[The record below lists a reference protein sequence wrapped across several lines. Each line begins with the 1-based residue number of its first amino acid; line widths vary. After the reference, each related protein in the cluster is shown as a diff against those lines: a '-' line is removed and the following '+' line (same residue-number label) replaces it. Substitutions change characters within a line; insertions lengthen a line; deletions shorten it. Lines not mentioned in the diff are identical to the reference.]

1 MIRKAI
7 PERKGRKEC
16 AKGAKLLSIDPLR
29 PLRILASFAFG
40 IWFFTTAH
48 AQDDASVAA
57 ERARLKA
64 GREQAEAQFRAQ
76 EQACYRK
83 FAVNDCL
90 SAARAKRRTAV
101 DDLRR
106 QEIALNDA
114 ERKRKAAERRQA
126 IDDKAQAQRQRDEAA
141 QAKPPADAG
150 RETRADDRAGRASQP
165 ASSAKA
171 AERVRDVRQRQAE
184 MAASRQQRAEQAASN
199 AREHD
204 ERVRQAQERADKVKQ
219 RLAQEKKPPASALK
233 DPE

>member
-1 MIRKAI
+1 
-7 PERKGRKEC
+7 
-16 AKGAKLLSIDPLR
+16 
-29 PLRILASFAFG
+29 LRIFASFAFG
-40 IWFFTTAH
+40 IWVFTAAH

-64 GREQAEAQFRAQ
+64 GREKAESEFRSE

-90 SAARAKRRTAV
+90 SAARAKRRTAI

-126 IDDKAQAQRQRDEAA
+126 IEEREQAQRQRGQDA
-141 QAKPPADAG
+141 QAKPAPEADREVRANG
-150 RETRADDRAGRASQP
+150 RAADRAAQA
-165 ASSAKA
+165 ASSARKA
-171 AERVRDVRQRQAE
+171 ADHEQEVRKRQAE
-184 MAASRQQRAEQAASN
+184 MAASRQHRADEAARN

-204 ERVRQAQERADKVKQ
+204 ERVRKANERAAQVKQ
-219 RLAQEKKPPASALK
+219 RLAEQKKPPASSLK

>member
-1 MIRKAI
+1 MR
-7 PERKGRKEC
+7 
-16 AKGAKLLSIDPLR
+16 PLR
-29 PLRILASFAFG
+29 SLRILASFAFG
-40 IWFFTTAH
+40 IWVFTTAH

-64 GREQAEAQFRAQ
+64 GREKAEAEFRAQ

-126 IDDKAQAQRQRDEAA
+126 IEDKAQAQRQRGEGV

-150 RETRADDRAGRASQP
+150 RETRAAPP

-171 AERVRDVRQRQAE
+171 ADRERDVRKRQAE
-184 MAASRQQRAEQAASN
+184 MAAARQQRAEQAARN

-204 ERVRQAQERADKVKQ
+204 ERVRQAQERAEQVKQ
-219 RLAQEKKPPASALK
+219 RLAQEKKPPASSLK